1 MMATS
6 FILDQNLTDLTET
19 GFLQCFRLLS
29 MHASLGGFDFNVPL
43 EHIEFLL
50 GAMFLTSLE
59 LIHWTFCFAEDQDQD
74 RNGQFQD

>member
-1 MMATS
+1 
-6 FILDQNLTDLTET
+6 
-19 GFLQCFRLLS
+19 
-29 MHASLGGFDFNVPL
+29 MHASLGGFDLNVPL
-43 EHIEFLL
+43 EHIDFLL